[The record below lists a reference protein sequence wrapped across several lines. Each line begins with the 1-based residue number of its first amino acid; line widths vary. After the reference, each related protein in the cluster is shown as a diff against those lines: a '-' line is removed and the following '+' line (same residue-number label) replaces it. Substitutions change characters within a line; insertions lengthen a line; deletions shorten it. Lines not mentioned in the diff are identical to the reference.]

1 MESSDSASAATSAP
15 LQQTPTTTTPTGQNN
30 QNDGANTDSMVT
42 VPLSEVQSDSEHTQP
57 EWRSLNIPQTPA
69 DPVSPTQSENG
80 AKSDAGNSSR
90 RSQCSDRGM
99 DDEVDWA
106 ELDRTEEQEPRGEDA
121 DEVRYSIQCSIQKN
135 RTDETSPRLYS

>member
-15 LQQTPTTTTPTGQNN
+15 LQQTTPTTPITTTGQSN

-57 EWRSLNIPQTPA
+57 EWRLLNIPQAPA
-69 DPVSPTQSENG
+69 DPVLPTQSDNG
-80 AKSDAGNSSR
+80 AKSDAENSSR

-121 DEVRYSIQCSIQKN
+121 DEVCSSIHSVQFKK
-135 RTDETSPRLYS
+135 TVLTK

>member
-15 LQQTPTTTTPTGQNN
+15 LQQTPTTTTTTAQNN
-30 QNDGANTDSMVT
+30 QNDGANNTDSMVT

-90 RSQCSDRGM
+90 RSQYSDRGL

-121 DEVRYSIQCSIQKN
+121 DEVC
-135 RTDETSPRLYS
+135 

>member
-1 MESSDSASAATSAP
+1 MESSDSASAATSTP
-15 LQQTPTTTTPTGQNN
+15 LQQTTPTTPTTTITGQNN
-30 QNDGANTDSMVT
+30 QNDGTNNTDSMVT

-57 EWRSLNIPQTPA
+57 DWRSLNIPQTPA
-69 DPVSPTQSENG
+69 DPVSPTQSDNG

-121 DEVRYSIQCSIQKN
+121 DEVC
-135 RTDETSPRLYS
+135 